1 MDGKE
6 TSEAA
11 GSGREDATAVKPE
24 SMAGK
29 TVLITGATA
38 GIGRVTAR
46 ELAAAGAHLLL
57 VARNRQKAEQTR
69 AWLKDVTG
77 SKSVELIIADL
88 SSLAQVRS
96 AAEQAGSFGALNVL
110 VNNVGAVFP
119 RRTESVD
126 GIEMTFALNHLAPF
140 LLTTLLREALR
151 RGAPSRVVIVSSDA
165 HLRATMNFDD
175 LEGRRRYRT
184 WAAYGQSKLANLL
197 FSYELA
203 KRLEGSG
210 TTANALHPGFVASE
224 FGKNNGGFLRV
235 AMSIAQ
241 RLGAVSV
248 EEGGRTSIYLA
259 SSKEVQGVTGKYFV
273 KCRVQKSSPVSEDA
287 ESMRRLWEIS
297 ERMTGLVADGAV
309 AERVLV

>member
-1 MDGKE
+1 
-6 TSEAA
+6 
-11 GSGREDATAVKPE
+11 VKPE

-57 VARNRQKAEQTR
+57 VARNREKAEETR
-69 AWLKDVTG
+69 GWLKDVTG

-96 AAEQAGSFGALNVL
+96 AAKQAGSFGALNVL
-110 VNNVGAVFP
+110 VNNVGAIFQ

-151 RGAPSRVVIVSSDA
+151 RGAPSRVVNVSSDA

-175 LEGRRRYRT
+175 LEGRRRYRA
-184 WAAYGQSKLANLL
+184 WVAYAQSKLANLL

-203 KRLEGSG
+203 AKLEGSG

-241 RLGAVSV
+241 RLGAVSA
-248 EEGGRTSIYLA
+248 EEGSRTSIYLA
-259 SSKEVQGVTGKYFV
+259 SSKEVKGVTGKYFV
-273 KCRVQKSSPVSEDA
+273 KCREQKSSPASRDQ
-287 ESMRRLWEIS
+287 ESMRHLWEIS
-297 ERMTGLVADGAV
+297 EKMTGLVADGET
-309 AERVLV
+309 AERVLA